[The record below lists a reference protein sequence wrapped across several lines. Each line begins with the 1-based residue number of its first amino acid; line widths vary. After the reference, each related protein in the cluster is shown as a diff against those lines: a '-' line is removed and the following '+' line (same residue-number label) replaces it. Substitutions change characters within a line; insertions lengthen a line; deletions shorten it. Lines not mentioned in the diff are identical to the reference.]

1 MPTDKRTLHTPHD
14 TARMIVAVKAM
25 DLPVVV
31 TIRDGQDKKAEQNG
45 LVHRWFTDI
54 ANWTGDQT
62 AAEVKAHCNLT
73 YGRPIM
79 DRDDP
84 EWKSAFGYL
93 FDALSYEAKLKA
105 IRVLDVP
112 FTRRMGLKQI
122 SEYMT
127 QMGRDYRELGVP
139 LTDPE
144 MRKYEGAS

>member
-1 MPTDKRTLHTPHD
+1 MPAYKRTCHTAHD
-14 TARMIVAVKAM
+14 TAKMIVDAKAM
-25 DLPVVV
+25 DRPFVV
-31 TIRDGQDKKAEQNG
+31 TIRDGQDKKTEQNG
-45 LVHRWFTDI
+45 LVHQWFTDI
-54 ANWTGDQT
+54 ANWNDDQT

-84 EWKSAFGYL
+84 EWKSVFGYL
-93 FDALSYEAKLKA
+93 FEALSYEAKLKA

-127 QMGRDYRELGVP
+127 QMGKDYREAGVP
-139 LTDPE
+139 LTDP
-144 MRKYEGAS
+144 RDRGLDR